1 MEGKAPRVNSFSKTA
16 KRKWKESD
24 KTVGSLEAAIIRE
37 VCLYFCLF
45 FSGGCLLL
53 IPSIFS
59 GRGKESSCK

>member
-1 MEGKAPRVNSFSKTA
+1 MEDKAPTVNSFSKVA
-16 KRKWKESD
+16 ERKWKESD
-24 KTVGSLEAAIIRE
+24 KTVRSLGAAIIGE

-45 FSGGCLLL
+45 FSGGCVLL